1 MAINDWQSCDGS
13 GRHEA
18 RKDSVA
24 TAFTRRGLMVGAS
37 LGLLGWA
44 TPKSALAQV
53 TVGKPNPGRNVVVVV
68 FLRGGADG
76 LSLLVPH
83 GDEAYYRLRPTL
95 SIPKSKLTD
104 LDGFFGLH
112 PSMAPLS
119 PLYQSGIL
127 APVHAVGSD
136 DVTRSHFEAMDT
148 MERGIARREGPQSG
162 WVARYLA
169 ASEKPNA
176 SPLRAVALGYTT
188 PTSLVGATHAT
199 TFASLSEY
207 RLDIPDTSRKSL
219 EALYGTGKDE
229 ISHAGRETLDVLKTL
244 ERLDAAHYK
253 PSNNAAYPDS
263 DLGLGLKQ
271 VACLVRAEVGMEV
284 ACLDKGGWDTH
295 VTQGTESGWMPLQME
310 DLSKSLA
317 AFAADMGPEMARVTV
332 IVMSEFGRRIAENAG
347 LGTDHGHGG
356 AMFLIGGGVQG
367 GKVHTKWPGL
377 DHPVGPGDVAV
388 TTDYRDVLAEILR
401 QRMGLEETAEIFA
414 GHESAS
420 LGIVGAGGR

>member
-1 MAINDWQSCDGS
+1 MAMNDWQTCDGS
-13 GRHEA
+13 GRPA
-18 RKDSVA
+18 ASRDLVAASV
-24 TAFTRRGLMVGAS
+24 TRRGLLVGAS

-44 TPKSALAQV
+44 TQQSALAQV
-53 TVGKPNPGRNVVVVV
+53 TIGKPGANRNIVVVV

-76 LSLLVPH
+76 LTLLVPH
-83 GDEAYYRLRPTL
+83 GDEAYYQLRPTL
-95 SIPKSKLTD
+95 SVPKAKLKD

-112 PSMAPLS
+112 PSMAALA
-119 PLYQSGIL
+119 PLYESGML
-127 APVHAVGSD
+127 APLHAVGSD
-136 DVTRSHFEAMDT
+136 DRTRSHFEAMDT

-176 SPLRAVALGYTT
+176 SPLRAVAFGYTT

-199 TFASLSEY
+199 TMSSLAEY
-207 RLDIPDTSRKSL
+207 RLDLPEEARKSL
-219 EALYGTGKDE
+219 ESLYHVGKDE

-253 PSNNAAYPDS
+253 AQNGATYPQS
-263 DLGLGLKQ
+263 DLGTGLKQ

-295 VTQGTESGWMPLQME
+295 VTQGTESGWMPLQMD

-317 AFAADMGPEMARVTV
+317 AFAGDMGPEMSRVTV
-332 IVMSEFGRRIAENAG
+332 VVMTEFGRRIAENAG

-356 AMFLIGGGVQG
+356 AMFLFGGGVKG

-401 QRMGLEETAEIFA
+401 NRMGMAETAEVFA
-414 GHESAS
+414 GYRATP
-420 LGIVGAGGR
+420 LGIVT